1 MEKGKVP
8 PFPPLDEI
16 FAQSVSNYIAIASTR
31 RVSSRRHEV
40 EEGRVVSRR
49 TIGVGIA
56 WRWNVYVVS
65 HGALRIMLMKYR
77 YYLYTGV
84 RGDDRTTIDR
94 VSPRL
99 CPSSSVSSRR
109 KEASARRQVNRAG
122 NVPTQLDVII
132 STRW

>member
-1 MEKGKVP
+1 M
-8 PFPPLDEI
+8 
-16 FAQSVSNYIAIASTR
+16 
-31 RVSSRRHEV
+31 
-40 EEGRVVSRR
+40 
-49 TIGVGIA
+49 
-56 WRWNVYVVS
+56 VS

-99 CPSSSVSSRR
+99 RPSSSVSSRR
-109 KEASARRQVNRAG
+109 KEASARRQVNRAV